1 MYGFSGPDHCLRSL
15 LPANSTEAGRI
26 TACLPEAFVM
36 YVVFSMIFW
45 LKLHIMLM
53 FSLNSFSAGIAYSF
67 SLPTVFL
74 NSFSGCLLL
83 YSKSAFVTTS
93 NLISVQFD
101 FPVSISRTDYL
112 SVYCS
117 PEEDG
122 PLTYSRLL
130 RFKNALSPISLY
142 KPIIY
147 IDLKSF
153 FIQ

>member
-1 MYGFSGPDHCLRSL
+1 
-15 LPANSTEAGRI
+15 
-26 TACLPEAFVM
+26 
-36 YVVFSMIFW
+36 MIFW

-83 YSKSAFVTTS
+83 YSKSPFVTTS

-101 FPVSISRTDYL
+101 FPVSISRTGYL

-117 PEEDG
+117 PEEEG
-122 PLTYSRLL
+122 LLTYSRLL

-142 KPIIY
+142 KPMIY
-147 IDLKSF
+147 IDPKSF
-153 FIQ
+153 FIQLNMIQFTQKKEGIYEKISFISNSSMFWHTVFL